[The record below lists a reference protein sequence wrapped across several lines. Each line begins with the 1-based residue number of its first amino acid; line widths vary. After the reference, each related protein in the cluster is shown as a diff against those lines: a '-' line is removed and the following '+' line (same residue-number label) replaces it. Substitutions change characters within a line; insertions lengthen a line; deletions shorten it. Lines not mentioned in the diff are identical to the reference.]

1 MFYSKYPGI
10 LERVSLDP
18 SSWGYPDEYLS
29 VLTTLNSQRPLS
41 VQIRKQQ
48 SSLAL
53 LLQLSNVCLGY
64 ILELFI
70 VWYVDP
76 TVPFVPFV
84 RVLRRYIHTPDL

>member
-41 VQIRKQQ
+41 VQIRKQP
-48 SSLAL
+48 SSLACL
-53 LLQLSNVCLGY
+53 LYTSDAAD
-64 ILELFI
+64 E
-70 VWYVDP
+70 
-76 TVPFVPFV
+76 
-84 RVLRRYIHTPDL
+84 